1 MVNVVKVLKVAGKF
15 VGPVV
20 AGVMTV
26 MTEIESQKL
35 KDTVKDLAKKV
46 AELEK
51 K

>member
-1 MVNVVKVLKVAGKF
+1 MVNVKTILKVAGKF

-26 MTEIESQKL
+26 MTEIEDHKL
-35 KDTVKDLAKKV
+35 KDTVKDLAKRV